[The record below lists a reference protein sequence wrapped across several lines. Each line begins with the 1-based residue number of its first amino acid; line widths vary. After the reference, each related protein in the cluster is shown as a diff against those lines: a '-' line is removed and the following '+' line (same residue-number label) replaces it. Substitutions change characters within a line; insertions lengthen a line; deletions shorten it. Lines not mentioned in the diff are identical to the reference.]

1 MKIYRI
7 LGQKGRITIP
17 LAIRLRCGFAAD
29 DVLSF
34 ESVDRNTVVLKREK
48 ICSGCVPE
56 CFQNSH
62 DYESVEAF
70 LDSLTLEEKKRALL
84 HLWEDKTN

>member
-34 ESVDRNTVVLKREK
+34 ESV
-48 ICSGCVPE
+48 
-56 CFQNSH
+56 
-62 DYESVEAF
+62 EAF
-70 LDSLTLEEKKRALL
+70 LDSLTPEEKKRALL
-84 HLWEDKTN
+84 HLWEGKTN